1 MEFFL
6 FLGLAFVGVVFYLWR
21 SRRRTTSDVESLTKG
36 LPDDLRNK
44 QTIENTRGSVHGP
57 FSGMGGGFDGGGNG

>member
-1 MEFFL
+1 MELFV

-21 SRRRTTSDVESLTKG
+21 SRRRTSRDVDSLTKG

-44 QTIENTRGSVHGP
+44 NTGMVSLPNRGRVWRR
-57 FSGMGGGFDGGGNG
+57 